1 MNKPLIE
8 QLEIAK
14 AARLVAI
21 DNIKQTIENSDYE
34 TFFDEHTTNLLR
46 AQTSD
51 IITLNKKIDD
61 LYTEL
66 DKEIKNEEKE
76 F

>member
-14 AARLVAI
+14 SARLVAI
-21 DNIKQTIENSDYE
+21 DNIKQTIENADYE

-51 IITLNKKIDD
+51 IITLNKKIDN

-66 DKEIKNEEKE
+66 DKEIKEEKE

>member
-21 DNIKQTIENSDYE
+21 DNIKQTIEKADYE

-51 IITLNKKIDD
+51 IITLNKKIDN

>member
-1 MNKPLIE
+1 MNKSLKE

-21 DNIKQTIENSDYE
+21 DNIKQTIKEADYE

-51 IITLNKKIDD
+51 IITLNKKIEN

-66 DKEIKNEEKE
+66 DKEIKEEKE